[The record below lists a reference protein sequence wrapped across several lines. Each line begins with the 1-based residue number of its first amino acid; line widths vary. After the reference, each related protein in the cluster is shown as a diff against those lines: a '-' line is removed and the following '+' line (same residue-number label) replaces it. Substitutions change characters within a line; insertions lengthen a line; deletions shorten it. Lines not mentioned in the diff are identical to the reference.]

1 MAERLEYTIIDLAM
15 VLGGMAVMIAA
26 APEVPPTVFFGMVA
40 GRLLADFV
48 LLSEQQ
54 PEAKYFYTDKPA
66 IYYNGQKYVAEF
78 NVITKMD
85 AGDVLVDG
93 VSIGGGGRSA
103 RFTVESA
110 EPVIRIHL
118 EGWPVA
124 KVNTWMAQMKEAVT
138 VAVNFLRSVP
148 RMTVP
153 REILDMP
160 EMTAANLRAKADA
173 LVRLIDAADEQ
184 GLFPPVM
191 GLMEQVARIR
201 SNLTSEPPGKQ
212 VLDTVIP
219 QPTCEQAKKDYEV
232 QRLKQ
237 EFNDLRNEVKRFD
250 AAVAAYNRAVTDFLN
265 APVYDAGLAAKMAS
279 AYASILSVDAQK
291 LTWLDRLAART
302 DALLA
307 KIKQLGVE
315 KEFPSFGPL
324 EKNLPP
330 TPSQIGRDERTL
342 PRVVRLR
349 DAFEDRKLAVWNKI
363 QDILQYIN
371 SFRLKSEAAQRSG
384 LENFRIELRQKRA
397 ALLGLWQDCVN
408 MKRKIET
415 IGLAADWVVR
425 VPGG

>member
-54 PEAKYFYTDKPA
+54 PEAKYFYTDKPT
-66 IYYNGQKYVAEF
+66 IYYNGQKYIAEF
-78 NVITKMD
+78 NVITKGD
-85 AGDVLVDG
+85 AGDVIVDG

-118 EGWPVA
+118 EGWPVT
-124 KVNTWMAQMKEAVT
+124 KVNTW
-138 VAVNFLRSVP
+138 VARMRQTIAAAINLLKNMLRIE
-148 RMTVP
+148 VP

-160 EMTAANLRAKADA
+160 EQTAENVRAKADA
-173 LVRLIDAADEQ
+173 LIKLIDTAISEE
-184 GLFPPVM
+184 LFLRIP
-191 GLMEQVARIR
+191 GLMEQVMRLR
-201 SNLTSEPPGKQ
+201 SDLASEPPGKQ

-219 QPTCEQAKKDYEV
+219 QPKCEEAKKDYEV

-237 EFNDLRNEVKRFD
+237 EFNDLRNGVKQFD

-279 AYASILSVDAQK
+279 AYASILSVDANK

-315 KEFPSFGPL
+315 KEFPSLGPL

-330 TPSQIGRDERTL
+330 TPSQIGKDERTL

-363 QDILQYIN
+363 QDIFQYIN